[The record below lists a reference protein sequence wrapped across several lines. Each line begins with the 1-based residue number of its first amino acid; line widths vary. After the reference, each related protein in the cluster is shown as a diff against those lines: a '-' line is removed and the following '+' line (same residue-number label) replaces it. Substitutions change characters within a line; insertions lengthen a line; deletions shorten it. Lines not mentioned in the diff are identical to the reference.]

1 MTETATTAPAGGTL
15 GIDRLYVKEQ
25 SAKLP
30 YAPGIFQQEGKPE
43 TNLEI
48 NIQNYPQSSNQIEVV
63 LTLRA
68 TMKIAQ
74 QTALILEVQQA
85 GLFRLENF
93 DEKQRAY
100 LLGAYC
106 PGALFPYARKAVADL
121 MSAAG
126 FTAMILPPINFD
138 QLFQQRAQKAESQPS
153 SSSTPADLTS
163 ANETLTIH

>member
-1 MTETATTAPAGGTL
+1 MMKAAAANPASGTL
-15 GIDRLYVKEQ
+15 AIERVYVKEQ

-43 TNLEI
+43 TALEI
-48 NIQNYPQSSNQIEVV
+48 NIQNHPQNTHQIEVI

-74 QTALILEVQQA
+74 QTALMIEVQQA

-106 PGALFPYARKAVADL
+106 PGALYPYARKAIADL

-126 FTAMILPPINFD
+126 FAAMILPPINFD
-138 QLFQQRAQKAESQPS
+138 QLFQQRAQKAESQQS
-153 SSSTPADLTS
+153 SSAPADLTS
-163 ANETLTIH
+163 ANETLTIQ